1 MKFFSDGSL
10 NVMHMENCHCLRVIG
25 QNVFNIILVL
35 LLYKLNILPKLQKN
49 VVVCVLKKSQ

>member
-35 LLYKLNILPKLQKN
+35 LLYKLNILPKS
-49 VVVCVLKKSQ
+49 KKMLLFAY